1 MQRHISFLFWS
12 KSQHTGQR
20 GRCLRQ
26 MEGRRAE
33 DPAKQLAVSD
43 AFTDKKEVRVNR
55 RLAMV
60 LAIPW
65 EVFVTFQVFFWV
77 PSSNPSL
84 SLLYFS
90 GWVRSGALCSTF
102 SSKQEFWAAGILLF
116 CSLPISPLNVRN
128 HSNRNSLNSTI
139 GMGKR
144 NFLLKQR
151 MMQSW
156 VFITLTHSNLTQR
169 KHLSGILCC
178 LVFPW
183 QTFL

>member
-1 MQRHISFLFWS
+1 MFWS
-12 KSQHTGQR
+12 KSQHTGQTSS
-20 GRCLRQ
+20 CLRQ
-26 MEGRRAE
+26 TEGRRAE
-33 DPAKQLAVSD
+33 DPAKHSLLLLMLLLTRKRSEW
-43 AFTDKKEVRVNR
+43 TEGW
-55 RLAMV
+55 AMV
-60 LAIPW
+60 VAIPW

-84 SLLYFS
+84 SLVYFL

-102 SSKQEFWAAGILLF
+102 SRKQEFWAAGILLF
-116 CSLPISPLNVRN
+116 CSLSISPLNVRN
-128 HSNRNSLNSTI
+128 HISRNSLNSTI

-144 NFLLKQR
+144 NFLLKQH

-156 VFITLTHSNLTQR
+156 VFMTLTHSNLTQR